1 MGQLVSG
8 EANLRCFDP
17 ADSII
22 NFAVPSPSKLRSFNR
37 KQFPQ
42 SLHPGVIHEALQTHK
57 EEDMADY
64 NICNERKKLVPGLD
78 NTITIHTKV

>member
-8 EANLRCFDP
+8 EVYRGCFDP
-17 ADSII
+17 AYSII
-22 NFAVPSPSKLRSFNR
+22 NFAVPSPPKLRSFNY

-64 NICNERKKLVPGLD
+64 IICNERKKLVPGLD
-78 NTITIHTKV
+78 DTTTIHTKV